1 MTNEKD
7 MKKGFNIDEF
17 LVEIGRVP
25 LLSAEEELVLIKA
38 IQEKGPKCNEMKRL
52 VRPNLRF
59 VVSVANQYKNKGLS
73 LEELIEVG
81 TEGLKKA
88 TERYDVNAEYKFL
101 SYAVWWI
108 RQAIIQAINGRSSES
123 RQARLD
129 GRVVTDEDEVN
140 EKTGDP
146 MMDKRIESLVK
157 TLERNHHRWNETFKD
172 EDTGE
177 EVTVERDEL
186 LSTDTTEEE
195 RCLMENV
202 AANAAKISTEA
213 LRTFIDKTRAFW
225 PRSLD
230 EVYMELVR
238 RGDESWTCV
247 IDNPE
252 MLQKLCDKGI
262 KEAAEQLYQKYR
274 YGDEKNGI
282 FIDKKAAKTYYDL
295 AGDAVYEQYTTEDF
309 PDEEE
314 PKEFHY
320 TLNGNSV
327 TLNGVETLINDLCQ
341 QFGTPGNEC
350 GFFVPQQML
359 MKMLVG
365 SNSEY
370 YRGNVLTMKRK
381 ASDCLVITTEAD
393 KGEPLLYALRQCFEN
408 LDIKMK

>member
-1 MTNEKD
+1 MTNKKD

-17 LVEIGRVP
+17 LVEIGREP
-25 LLSAEEELVLIKA
+25 LLSVEEELALGKA
-38 IQEKGPKCNEMKRL
+38 IQEKGLECNEVEKL
-52 VRPNLRF
+52 VRANMRF
-59 VVSVANQYKNKGLS
+59 VVSVANQYQNKGLS

-81 TEGLKKA
+81 IEGLKKA
-88 TERYDVNAEYKFL
+88 AKKYDLNGESKFIA
-101 SYAVWWI
+101 YAVWWI
-108 RQAIIQAINGRSSES
+108 RQAILQAI
-123 RQARLD
+123 
-129 GRVVTDEDEVN
+129 N
-140 EKTGDP
+140 EKTGHP
-146 MMDKRIESLVK
+146 VMDTRIESLVK
-157 TLERNHHRWNETFKD
+157 MLERNHHRWNETFKD

-186 LSTDTTEEE
+186 ISTDTTEEE
-195 RCLMENV
+195 RNLMESV
-202 AANAAKISTEA
+202 AASADKISTEA
-213 LRTFIDKTRAFW
+213 LRAFIDKTRAFW

-238 RGDESWTCV
+238 RGDESWACV

-282 FIDKKAAKTYYDL
+282 FIDKKTAKTYYNL
-295 AGDAVYEQYTTEDF
+295 AGDTVYEQYTTEDF

-320 TLNGNSV
+320 TLTGNNV
-327 TLNGVETLINDLCQ
+327 TLDGVETLINDLCQ

-350 GFFVPQQML
+350 GLFVPQQML

-365 SNSEY
+365 SDSEY
-370 YRGNVLTMKRK
+370 YRGNVLTMERK
-381 ASDCLVITTEAD
+381 ASDSLVVTTEAD

-408 LDIKMK
+408 LDIDMK

>member
-17 LVEIGRVP
+17 LMDVGRAP
-25 LLSAEEELVLIKA
+25 LLSAEEELALIKA
-38 IQEKGPKCNEMKRL
+38 IQEKGPECDEMDKL
-52 VRPNLRF
+52 VRPNMRF

-88 TERYDVNAEYKFL
+88 VEKFDLNAECKFL

-108 RQAIIQAINGRSSES
+108 RQAMIQAIS
-123 RQARLD
+123 
-129 GRVVTDEDEVN
+129 
-140 EKTGDP
+140 EKTGNP
-146 MMDKRIESLVK
+146 MMDARIESLVK
-157 TLERNHHRWNETFKD
+157 MLERNHHRWNETFID

-186 LSTDTTEEE
+186 ISTDTTEEE
-195 RCLMENV
+195 RNLMENV
-202 AANAAKISTEA
+202 AASADKISTEA
-213 LRTFIDKTRAFW
+213 LRVFIDKTRSFW
-225 PRSLD
+225 PRPFD
-230 EVYMELVR
+230 DVYMELVR
-238 RGDESWTCV
+238 RGDESWACV

-282 FIDKKAAKTYYDL
+282 FIDKKAAKTYYDM

-309 PDEEE
+309 PEEE
-314 PKEFHY
+314 YPKEFHY
-320 TLNGNSV
+320 TLIGNSV
-327 TLNGVETLINDLCQ
+327 TLDGVETLINDLCQ
-341 QFGTPGNEC
+341 QFGTPGNGC
-350 GFFVPQQML
+350 GLFVPQQML
-359 MKMLVG
+359 MKMLV
-365 SNSEY
+365 SSDSEY
-370 YRGNVLTMKRK
+370 YRGNVLTMERK
-381 ASDCLVITTEAD
+381 ASDSLVITTEAD

-408 LDIKMK
+408 LDIDMK

>member
-17 LVEIGRVP
+17 LMEIGRAP
-25 LLSAEEELVLIKA
+25 LLSAEEELALIKA
-38 IQEKGPKCNEMKRL
+38 IQEKGPECDEMDKL
-52 VRPNLRF
+52 VRPNMRF
-59 VVSVANQYKNKGLS
+59 VVSVANQYQNKGLS
-73 LEELIEVG
+73 LEELIETG
-81 TEGLKKA
+81 TEGLRIAAEKF
-88 TERYDVNAEYKFL
+88 DINAECKFL

-108 RQAIIQAINGRSSES
+108 RQQILQAIN
-123 RQARLD
+123 
-129 GRVVTDEDEVN
+129 
-140 EKTGDP
+140 EKTECP
-146 MMDKRIESLVK
+146 VMDARIESLVK

-186 LSTDTTEEE
+186 ISTDTTEEE
-195 RCLMENV
+195 RNLMESV
-202 AANAAKISTEA
+202 AASAAKISTEA
-213 LRTFIDKTRAFW
+213 LRTFIDKTRSFW
-225 PRSLD
+225 PRPFD

-238 RGDESWTCV
+238 RGDESWACT

-282 FIDKKAAKTYYDL
+282 FIDKKAAKTYYDM

-309 PDEEE
+309 PEEE
-314 PKEFHY
+314 APKEFHY
-320 TLNGNSV
+320 TLIGNSV
-327 TLNGVETLINDLCQ
+327 TLDGVETLINDLCQ

-350 GFFVPQQML
+350 GLFVPQQIL

-365 SNSEY
+365 SDSEY
-370 YRGNVLTMKRK
+370 YRGNVLTMERK
-381 ASDCLVITTEAD
+381 ASDSLVIITEAD
-393 KGEPLLYALRQCFEN
+393 NGEPLLYALRQCFEN
-408 LDIKMK
+408 LDIEMK

>member
-7 MKKGFNIDEF
+7 MKKSFNIDEF
-17 LVEIGRVP
+17 LIEIGREP
-25 LLSAEEELVLIKA
+25 LLSVEEELALGKA
-38 IQEKGPKCNEMKRL
+38 IQEKGPKCNEVDKL
-52 VRPNLRF
+52 VRANMRF
-59 VVSVANQYKNKGLS
+59 VVSVANQYQNKGLS

-88 TERYDVNAEYKFL
+88 AEKFDVNGESKFI

-108 RQAIIQAINGRSSES
+108 RQAILQAI
-123 RQARLD
+123 
-129 GRVVTDEDEVN
+129 N
-140 EKTGDP
+140 EKTGHP
-146 MMDKRIESLVK
+146 VMDTRIESLVK

-172 EDTGE
+172 EDTDE

-186 LSTDTTEEE
+186 ISTDTTEEE
-195 RCLMENV
+195 RNLMENV
-202 AANAAKISTEA
+202 AASVDKISTEA
-213 LRTFIDKTRAFW
+213 LRAFIDKTRAFW

-238 RGDESWTCV
+238 RGDESWACV

-282 FIDKKAAKTYYDL
+282 FIDKKTAKTYYDL
-295 AGDAVYEQYTTEDF
+295 AGDAVFEQYTTEDF

-320 TLNGNSV
+320 TLTGNNV
-327 TLNGVETLINDLCQ
+327 TLDGVETLINDLCQ

-350 GFFVPQQML
+350 GLFVPQQML

-365 SNSEY
+365 SDSEY
-370 YRGNVLTMKRK
+370 YRGNVLTMERK
-381 ASDCLVITTEAD
+381 ASDSLVITTEAD

-408 LDIKMK
+408 LDIEMK

>member
-17 LVEIGRVP
+17 LMEIGREP
-25 LLSAEEELVLIKA
+25 LLSAEEELALIKV
-38 IQEKGPKCNEMKRL
+38 IQEKCPECNEMERL
-52 VRPNLRF
+52 VRANLRF

-88 TERYDVNAEYKFL
+88 AEKFDPNAECKFL

-108 RQAIIQAINGRSSES
+108 RQQILQAIN
-123 RQARLD
+123 
-129 GRVVTDEDEVN
+129 
-140 EKTGDP
+140 EKTKDP
-146 MMDKRIESLVK
+146 MVDTRIESLIK

-177 EVTVERDEL
+177 EVTLERDEL
-186 LSTDTTEEE
+186 ISTDTTEEE
-195 RCLMENV
+195 RSLMESV

-225 PRSLD
+225 PRPLD

-238 RGDESWTCV
+238 RGDESWACV
-247 IDNPE
+247 IDDPE
-252 MLQKLCDKGI
+252 ILQELCKVKGI

-282 FIDKKAAKTYYDL
+282 FIDKKKAKTYYDL
-295 AGDAVYEQYTTEDF
+295 AGDAVYEQYATEDF

-314 PKEFHY
+314 PQEFHY
-320 TLNGNSV
+320 TLTGNSV
-327 TLNGVETLINDLCQ
+327 TLDGVETLINDLCQ

-350 GFFVPQQML
+350 GLLVPQQML

-365 SNSEY
+365 SDSEY
-370 YRGNVLTMKRK
+370 YRGNVLTMERK
-381 ASDCLVITTEAD
+381 ASDSLILTTEAD

-408 LDIKMK
+408 LDIEMK

>member
-1 MTNEKD
+1 MTTEKEK
-7 MKKGFNIDEF
+7 MNIDEL
-17 LVEIGRVP
+17 LVEIGRTP
-25 LLSAEEELVLIKA
+25 LLSAEEELALIKA
-38 IQEKGPKCNEMKRL
+38 IQEQEPECNEMEKL
-52 VRPNLRF
+52 VRPLMRF
-59 VVSVANQYKNKGLS
+59 VVSVANQYQNKGLS

-88 TERYDVNAEYKFL
+88 AEKFDINGESKFL

-108 RQAIIQAINGRSSES
+108 RQQILQAI
-123 RQARLD
+123 
-129 GRVVTDEDEVN
+129 N
-140 EKTGDP
+140 EKTGCP
-146 MMDKRIESLVK
+146 VMDTRIESLVK
-157 TLERNHHRWNETFKD
+157 MLERNHHRWNETFKD

-186 LSTDTTEEE
+186 ISTDTTEEE
-195 RCLMENV
+195 RSLMEDV

-238 RGDESWTCV
+238 RGDESWACT
-247 IDNPE
+247 IDSPA
-252 MLQKLCDKGI
+252 MLQELCDKGI

-320 TLNGNSV
+320 TLTGNNV
-327 TLNGVETLINDLCQ
+327 TLDGVETLINDLCQ

-350 GFFVPQQML
+350 GLFVPQQML

-365 SNSEY
+365 SDSEY
-370 YRGNVLTMKRK
+370 YRGNVLTVERK
-381 ASDCLVITTEAD
+381 ASDSLVIITEAD
-393 KGEPLLYALRQCFEN
+393 NGEPLLYALRQCFEN
-408 LDIKMK
+408 LDIEMK

>member
-17 LVEIGRVP
+17 LMEIGRAP
-25 LLSAEEELVLIKA
+25 LLSAEEELALIKA
-38 IQEKGPKCNEMKRL
+38 IQEKGTECNEMERL

-73 LEELIEVG
+73 LEELIEAG

-88 TERYDVNAEYKFL
+88 VKKFDLNAECKFL

-108 RQAIIQAINGRSSES
+108 RQQILQAIS
-123 RQARLD
+123 
-129 GRVVTDEDEVN
+129 

-146 MMDKRIESLVK
+146 MMDPRIESLVK

-186 LSTDTTEEE
+186 ISTDTTEEE
-195 RCLMENV
+195 RSLMESV
-202 AANAAKISTEA
+202 AASADKISTEA
-213 LRTFIDKTRAFW
+213 LRTFIDKTSSFW
-225 PRSLD
+225 PRPFD
-230 EVYMELVR
+230 EVYMELVS
-238 RGDESWTCV
+238 RGDESWACV

-252 MLQKLCDKGI
+252 ILQKLCNKGI

-309 PDEEE
+309 PEEE
-314 PKEFHY
+314 APKEFHY
-320 TLNGNSV
+320 TLIGNSV
-327 TLNGVETLINDLCQ
+327 TLDGVETLINDLCQ

-350 GFFVPQQML
+350 GLFVPQQIL

-365 SNSEY
+365 SDSEY
-370 YRGNVLTMKRK
+370 YRGNVLTMERK
-381 ASDCLVITTEAD
+381 ASDCLMLATETD

-408 LDIKMK
+408 LDIEMK

>member
-17 LVEIGRVP
+17 LMDVGRAP
-25 LLSAEEELVLIKA
+25 LLSAEEELALIKA
-38 IQEKGPKCNEMKRL
+38 IQEKGPECDEMDKL
-52 VRPNLRF
+52 VRPNMRF

-88 TERYDVNAEYKFL
+88 VEKFDLNAECKFL

-108 RQAIIQAINGRSSES
+108 RQAMIQAIS
-123 RQARLD
+123 
-129 GRVVTDEDEVN
+129 
-140 EKTGDP
+140 EKTGNP
-146 MMDKRIESLVK
+146 MMDARIESLVK
-157 TLERNHHRWNETFKD
+157 MLERNHHRWNETFID

-186 LSTDTTEEE
+186 ISTDTTEEE
-195 RCLMENV
+195 RNLMENV
-202 AANAAKISTEA
+202 AASADKISTEA
-213 LRTFIDKTRAFW
+213 LRVFIDKTRSFW
-225 PRSLD
+225 PRPFD
-230 EVYMELVR
+230 DVYMELVR
-238 RGDESWTCV
+238 RGDESWACV

-282 FIDKKAAKTYYDL
+282 FIDKKTAKTYYDL

-320 TLNGNSV
+320 TLTGNNV
-327 TLNGVETLINDLCQ
+327 TLDGVETLINDLCQ

-350 GFFVPQQML
+350 GLFVPQQML

-365 SNSEY
+365 SDSEY
-370 YRGNVLTMKRK
+370 YRGNVLAMERK
-381 ASDCLVITTEAD
+381 ASDSLVITTEAD
-393 KGEPLLYALRQCFEN
+393 NGEPLLYALRQCFKN
-408 LDIKMK
+408 LDVEMK

>member
-7 MKKGFNIDEF
+7 MKKSFNIDEF
-17 LVEIGRVP
+17 LIEIGREP
-25 LLSAEEELVLIKA
+25 LLSVEEELALGKV
-38 IQEKGPKCNEMKRL
+38 IQEKGSKCNEEEKL
-52 VRPNLRF
+52 VRANMRF

-88 TERYDVNAEYKFL
+88 AEKFDVNGESKFI

-108 RQAIIQAINGRSSES
+108 RQAILQAI
-123 RQARLD
+123 
-129 GRVVTDEDEVN
+129 N
-140 EKTGDP
+140 EKTGHP
-146 MMDKRIESLVK
+146 VMDTRIESLVK
-157 TLERNHHRWNETFKD
+157 MLERNHHRWNETFKD

-195 RCLMENV
+195 RNLMESV
-202 AANAAKISTEA
+202 AASAAKISTEA
-213 LRTFIDKTRAFW
+213 LRTFIDKTSSFW
-225 PRSLD
+225 PRPFD

-238 RGDESWTCV
+238 RGDESWACV

-282 FIDKKAAKTYYDL
+282 FIDKKTAKTYYDL
-295 AGDAVYEQYTTEDF
+295 AGDAVFEQYTTEDF

-320 TLNGNSV
+320 TLTGNNV
-327 TLNGVETLINDLCQ
+327 TLDGVETLINDLCQ

-350 GFFVPQQML
+350 GLFVPQQML

-365 SNSEY
+365 SDSEY
-370 YRGNVLTMKRK
+370 YRGNVLTMERK
-381 ASDCLVITTEAD
+381 ASDSLVITTEAD
-393 KGEPLLYALRQCFEN
+393 KGESLLYALRQCFEN
-408 LDIKMK
+408 LDIDMK

>member
-1 MTNEKD
+1 MTTEKEK
-7 MKKGFNIDEF
+7 MNIDEL
-17 LVEIGRVP
+17 LVEIGRTP
-25 LLSAEEELVLIKA
+25 LLSVEEELALGKA
-38 IQEKGPKCNEMKRL
+38 IQEKGPECNEMDKL
-52 VRPNLRF
+52 VRANMRF

-88 TERYDVNAEYKFL
+88 AEKFDINGESKFL

-108 RQAIIQAINGRSSES
+108 RQAILQAI
-123 RQARLD
+123 
-129 GRVVTDEDEVN
+129 N
-140 EKTGDP
+140 EKTGHP
-146 MMDKRIESLVK
+146 VMDTRIESLVK
-157 TLERNHHRWNETFKD
+157 MLERNHHRWNETFID

-186 LSTDTTEEE
+186 ISTDTTEEE
-195 RCLMENV
+195 RNLMENV
-202 AANAAKISTEA
+202 AASADKISTEA

-238 RGDESWTCV
+238 RGDEGWACT
-247 IDNPE
+247 IDSPA
-252 MLQKLCDKGI
+252 MLQELCDKGI

-282 FIDKKAAKTYYDL
+282 FIDKKTAKTYYNL
-295 AGDAVYEQYTTEDF
+295 AGDTVYEQYTTEDF

-320 TLNGNSV
+320 TLTGNNV
-327 TLNGVETLINDLCQ
+327 TLDGVETLINDLCQ

-350 GFFVPQQML
+350 GLFVPQQML

-365 SNSEY
+365 SDSEY
-370 YRGNVLTMKRK
+370 YRGNVLTMERK
-381 ASDCLVITTEAD
+381 ASDSLVITTEAD

-408 LDIKMK
+408 LDIDMK

>member
-1 MTNEKD
+1 MTTEKEK
-7 MKKGFNIDEF
+7 MNIDEL
-17 LVEIGRVP
+17 LVEIGRTP
-25 LLSAEEELVLIKA
+25 LLSAEEELALIKA
-38 IQEKGPKCNEMKRL
+38 IQEQEPECNEMEKL
-52 VRPNLRF
+52 VRPLMRF
-59 VVSVANQYKNKGLS
+59 VVSVANQYQNKGLS

-81 TEGLKKA
+81 IEGLKKA
-88 TERYDVNAEYKFL
+88 AKKYDLNGESKFIA
-101 SYAVWWI
+101 YAVWWI
-108 RQAIIQAINGRSSES
+108 RQAILQAI
-123 RQARLD
+123 
-129 GRVVTDEDEVN
+129 N
-140 EKTGDP
+140 EKTGRP
-146 MMDKRIESLVK
+146 VMDTRIESLVK

-186 LSTDTTEEE
+186 ISTDTTEEE
-195 RCLMENV
+195 RNLMESV
-202 AANAAKISTEA
+202 AASAAKISTEA
-213 LRTFIDKTRAFW
+213 LRTFIDKTSSFW
-225 PRSLD
+225 PRPFD

-238 RGDESWTCV
+238 RGDESWACV

-282 FIDKKAAKTYYDL
+282 FIDKKTAKTYYDL

-320 TLNGNSV
+320 TLTGNNV
-327 TLNGVETLINDLCQ
+327 TLDGVETLINDLCQ

-350 GFFVPQQML
+350 GLFVPQQML
-359 MKMLVG
+359 MKMLV
-365 SNSEY
+365 SSDSEY
-370 YRGNVLTMKRK
+370 YRGNVLTMERK
-381 ASDCLVITTEAD
+381 ASDSLVITTEAD

-408 LDIKMK
+408 LDIDMK

>member
-17 LVEIGRVP
+17 LMEIGRAP
-25 LLSAEEELVLIKA
+25 LLSAEEELALIKA
-38 IQEKGPKCNEMKRL
+38 IQEKGPECDEMDKL
-52 VRPNLRF
+52 VRPNMRF
-59 VVSVANQYKNKGLS
+59 VVSVANQYQNKGLS
-73 LEELIEVG
+73 LEELIETG
-81 TEGLKKA
+81 TEGLRIAAEKF
-88 TERYDVNAEYKFL
+88 DINAECKFL

-108 RQAIIQAINGRSSES
+108 RQQILQAI
-123 RQARLD
+123 
-129 GRVVTDEDEVN
+129 N
-140 EKTGDP
+140 EKTGCP
-146 MMDKRIESLVK
+146 VMDARIESLVK

-186 LSTDTTEEE
+186 ISTDTTEEE
-195 RCLMENV
+195 RNLMESV
-202 AANAAKISTEA
+202 AASAAKISTEA
-213 LRTFIDKTRAFW
+213 LRTFIDKTSSFW
-225 PRSLD
+225 PRPFD

-238 RGDESWTCV
+238 RGDESWACV

-274 YGDEKNGI
+274 FGDEKNGI
-282 FIDKKAAKTYYDL
+282 FIDKKTAKTYYDL

-320 TLNGNSV
+320 TLTGNNV
-327 TLNGVETLINDLCQ
+327 TLDGVETLINDLCQ

-350 GFFVPQQML
+350 GLFVPQQTL

-365 SNSEY
+365 SDSEY
-370 YRGNVLTMKRK
+370 YRGNVLTMERK
-381 ASDCLVITTEAD
+381 ASDSLVIITEAD
-393 KGEPLLYALRQCFEN
+393 NGGPLLYALRQCFEI
-408 LDIKMK
+408 LDIEMK

>member
-17 LVEIGRVP
+17 LMEIGRAP
-25 LLSAEEELVLIKA
+25 LLSAEEELALIKA
-38 IQEKGPKCNEMKRL
+38 IQEKGPECDEMDKL
-52 VRPNLRF
+52 VRPNMRF
-59 VVSVANQYKNKGLS
+59 VVSVANQYQNKGLS
-73 LEELIEVG
+73 LEELIETG
-81 TEGLKKA
+81 TEGLRIAAEKF
-88 TERYDVNAEYKFL
+88 DINAECKFL

-108 RQAIIQAINGRSSES
+108 RQQILQAI
-123 RQARLD
+123 
-129 GRVVTDEDEVN
+129 N
-140 EKTGDP
+140 EKTGCP
-146 MMDKRIESLVK
+146 VMDARIESLVK

-186 LSTDTTEEE
+186 ISTDTTEEE
-195 RCLMENV
+195 RNLMESV
-202 AANAAKISTEA
+202 AASAAKISTEA
-213 LRTFIDKTRAFW
+213 LRTFIDKTSSFW
-225 PRSLD
+225 PRPFD

-238 RGDESWTCV
+238 RGDESWACV

-282 FIDKKAAKTYYDL
+282 FIDKKTAKTYYDL

-320 TLNGNSV
+320 TLTGNNV
-327 TLNGVETLINDLCQ
+327 TLDGVETLINDLCQ

-350 GFFVPQQML
+350 GLFVPQQML

-365 SNSEY
+365 SDSEY
-370 YRGNVLTMKRK
+370 YRGNVLTMERK
-381 ASDCLVITTEAD
+381 ASDSLVIITEAD
-393 KGEPLLYALRQCFEN
+393 NGEPLLYALRQCFEN
-408 LDIKMK
+408 LDIEMK

>member
-17 LVEIGRVP
+17 LMDVGRAP
-25 LLSAEEELVLIKA
+25 LLSAEEELALIKA
-38 IQEKGPKCNEMKRL
+38 IQEKGPECDEMDKL
-52 VRPNLRF
+52 VRPNMRF

-88 TERYDVNAEYKFL
+88 VEKFDLNAECKFL

-108 RQAIIQAINGRSSES
+108 RQAMIQAIS
-123 RQARLD
+123 
-129 GRVVTDEDEVN
+129 
-140 EKTGDP
+140 EKTGNP
-146 MMDKRIESLVK
+146 MMDARIESLVK
-157 TLERNHHRWNETFKD
+157 MLERNHQRWNETFID

-186 LSTDTTEEE
+186 ISTDTTEEE
-195 RCLMENV
+195 RNLMENV
-202 AANAAKISTEA
+202 AASADKISTEA
-213 LRTFIDKTRAFW
+213 LRVFIDKTRSFW
-225 PRSLD
+225 PRPFD
-230 EVYMELVR
+230 DVYMELVR
-238 RGDESWTCV
+238 RGDESWACV

-282 FIDKKAAKTYYDL
+282 FIDKKAAKTYYDM

-320 TLNGNSV
+320 TLTGNNV
-327 TLNGVETLINDLCQ
+327 TLDGVETLINDLCQ
-341 QFGTPGNEC
+341 QFGTPDNEC
-350 GFFVPQQML
+350 GLFVPQQML

-365 SNSEY
+365 SDSEY
-370 YRGNVLTMKRK
+370 YRGNVLAMERK
-381 ASDCLVITTEAD
+381 VSDSLVITTEAD
-393 KGEPLLYALRQCFEN
+393 NGEPLLYALRQCFKN
-408 LDIKMK
+408 LDVEMK